1 MTTAPEAPKVL
12 DLIDAQ
18 YSVCALIDVCRS
30 AFDNDTTAVP
40 LERRGIDRTLHVLSG
55 LAAEVLENLE
65 HVKPGVTAPK
75 TAPDGDTE
83 IMRLFRL
90 HRALLTAAR
99 GHVSQKT
106 GDDLDAELEELFYRH
121 ADKIENEIMAL
132 PCVSAADFAAK
143 AIIDTKGGDLVS
155 EWKTGAIWREARAL
169 VGDAISE
176 GEPA

>member
-83 IMRLFRL
+83 IMRLFRRMQIVEAAAEA
-90 HRALLTAAR
+90 HKNAL
-99 GHVSQKT
+99 T
-106 GDDLDAELEELFYRH
+106 GDADDEERNALFWWQHEQLERQIMEL
-121 ADKIENEIMAL
+121 
-132 PCVSAADFAAK
+132 PSTCAADFAAK
-143 AIIDTKGGDLVS
+143 AIVATCDGVLSPDWQMS
-155 EWKTGAIWREARAL
+155 PMWREARAL
-169 VGDAISE
+169 VGDTISE